1 MMGNS
6 RVLAIT
12 TAVIA
17 VCVLIVAYSA
27 LFVVDQTQ
35 QAIVLQFGEFKS
47 VVRDPG
53 LHVKLP
59 FIQDV
64 VYYDRRVLDSEPPTE
79 EVIASDQKRLV
90 VDGFARFRIAD
101 PLLFYKSV
109 GTEAGARPR
118 LDSIISA
125 SLRRV
130 LGNVTLASV
139 LSAERSNIMKTITEE
154 TRVQAKPF
162 GIDVLDVR
170 LRRADLPEENNQAV
184 YARMQSERQR
194 EAQEFRAQGDEF
206 AQRIRATA
214 ERERTVILAEAQ
226 RQSDILRGQGEAE
239 STTTYADA
247 FGKDTGFFAFYRS
260 MQAYRSALE
269 GNNTTFVLTPDS
281 DFFRFFSN
289 PSTAAGAPASGVAP
303 AAVGAAH

>member
-1 MMGNS
+1 MGNN
-6 RVLAIT
+6 RVFLVVASFVGIV
-12 TAVIA
+12 VIA
-17 VCVLIVAYSA
+17 VAFSA
-27 LFVVDQTQ
+27 LFIVNQTQ
-35 QAIVLQFGEFKS
+35 QAIVLQFGELKS
-47 VVRDPG
+47 VIRDPG

-64 VYYDRRVLDSEPPTE
+64 VYYDNRVLDAEPPTE

-109 GTEAGARPR
+109 GTEVGARPR
-118 LDSIISA
+118 LNSIISA

-130 LGNVTLASV
+130 LGNVTLAAV

-214 ERERTVILAEAQ
+214 ERERTVIIAEAQ

-247 FGKDTGFFAFYRS
+247 FGKDKDFFTFYRS
-260 MQAYRSALE
+260 MQAYRTALD
-269 GNNTTFVLTPDS
+269 GHNTTLVLTPDS
-281 DFFRFFSN
+281 EFFRYFGGVGSGGAV
-289 PSTAAGAPASGVAP
+289 PSAAPAGGVP
-303 AAVGAAH
+303 AH